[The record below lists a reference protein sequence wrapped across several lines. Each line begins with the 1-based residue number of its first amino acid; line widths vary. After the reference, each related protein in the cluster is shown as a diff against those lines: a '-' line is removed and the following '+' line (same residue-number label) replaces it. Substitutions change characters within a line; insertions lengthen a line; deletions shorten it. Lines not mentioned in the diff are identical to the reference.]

1 MADVRT
7 PGPETVL
14 DAPLPSER
22 SCTRCAGRQ
31 HLLAGHRGMGKY
43 RCDDC
48 ELVVGFDLEAS
59 TPEFLISRGLPSHYT
74 KDVFGDRLT
83 AAERRI
89 VPTPSPAASSSSS
102 ED

>member
-7 PGPETVL
+7 PGSETVL

-31 HLLAGHRGMGKY
+31 HLLAGHSGMGKY

-48 ELVVGFDLEAS
+48 ELVVGFDLEADQ
-59 TPEFLISRGLPSHYT
+59 PEFLISRGLPSHYT

-83 AAERRI
+83 APERRI
-89 VPTPSPAASSSSS
+89 VPHRSAGSDA